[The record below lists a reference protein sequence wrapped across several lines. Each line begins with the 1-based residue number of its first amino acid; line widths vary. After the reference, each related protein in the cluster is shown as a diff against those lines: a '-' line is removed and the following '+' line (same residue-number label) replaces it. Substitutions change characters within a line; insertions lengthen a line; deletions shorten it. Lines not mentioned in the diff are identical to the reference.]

1 MLSCKDITEKANSYL
16 DKELPFYTRM
26 QVKLHLMMCVHCQ
39 RYVHQLRATINVLG
53 KLKKDTPVSEHVVD
67 DIVTS
72 LHQMQQK
79 PDKPKK

>member
-1 MLSCKDITEKANSYL
+1 MLSCKEITEKANSYL

-39 RYVHQLRATINVLG
+39 RYIHQLRATINALG

-79 PDKPKK
+79 PDKPEN